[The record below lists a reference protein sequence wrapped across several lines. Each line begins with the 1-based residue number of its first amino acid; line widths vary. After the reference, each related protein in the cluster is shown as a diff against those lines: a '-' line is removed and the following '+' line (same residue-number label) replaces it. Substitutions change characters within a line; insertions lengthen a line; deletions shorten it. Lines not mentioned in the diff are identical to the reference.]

1 MAQITASYFMV
12 AQVGRVKVRLE
23 EVKLAQV
30 TASYFLVAQVGR
42 VKVRLEEEKKKLAQ
56 VTARLLGPGML
67 HYSEGEPRTVY
78 RGRME
83 SRNFIFVCTHSSTTI
98 LLFHPPVIQIAGL
111 V

>member
-1 MAQITASYFMV
+1 
-12 AQVGRVKVRLE
+12 LE

-42 VKVRLEEEKKKLAQ
+42 VKVRLEEVKLAQ